1 MKLTHIDSLRGI
13 AILMVII
20 VHTAQ
25 SVQHNQIGTGNPGI
39 SGFFSD
45 LAEYGQMGVQLFF
58 VVSAFTLSLSMSKR
72 SGERCKYFNFFIRRF
87 FRIAPLYY
95 FGIAYYA
102 LSTAFYSYLK
112 TGEMLV
118 AEQYTALNVAANVL
132 FFHGFYPPANTNI
145 VLGGWSI
152 GTEMAFYLLF
162 PLMFFLA
169 LQLKKLSAVLLLLV
183 AGLLVMGDFYLVQ
196 AVETLFG
203 MQIGNNGFVYYNL
216 ANQILV
222 FATGISLY
230 FLEQRQVMV
239 KWSWWLDALLFVLF
253 TLAAIAVWKMG
264 LRYSFF
270 MIPVISGISFVF
282 LYNVMRKNAH
292 LNGRFIRKVGQLS
305 FSMYVFHFIF
315 AYQLTGVISR
325 LLAPYLPGDVLL
337 LICYAA
343 ATAMT
348 MLVAMV
354 TEKWIEKPGIDLGR
368 AIIRRIAA

>member
-1 MKLTHIDSLRGI
+1 
-13 AILMVII
+13 
-20 VHTAQ
+20 
-25 SVQHNQIGTGNPGI
+25 
-39 SGFFSD
+39 
-45 LAEYGQMGVQLFF
+45 
-58 VVSAFTLSLSMSKR
+58 
-72 SGERCKYFNFFIRRF
+72 
-87 FRIAPLYY
+87 
-95 FGIAYYA
+95 
-102 LSTAFYSYLK
+102 
-112 TGEMLV
+112 
-118 AEQYTALNVAANVL
+118 
-132 FFHGFYPPANTNI
+132 
-145 VLGGWSI
+145 
-152 GTEMAFYLLF
+152 MAFYLLF